1 VIDWPGIGSIPPAL
15 NRDGL
20 TSLYIYAG
28 IYPQPSHSFSCAS
41 NSSVLGCLSLASSSN
56 SSASA
61 RKQLALHSKTFTLVD
76 SIREFGTQ
84 LRDLLALRRWLE
96 EHKCHHVAM
105 ESTGVYWQPV
115 YAVLETA
122 LSDEMHLLVV
132 NARHMKN
139 VPGKKTDMRDA
150 EWIATLLRAG
160 LLKGSFVPERD
171 IRDLRQFTRYRK
183 ALIRDITSQKNRIEK
198 LLQSQGFLLSS
209 ILSDSFGRS
218 GLAIMHQLVQDG
230 FMTEQSL
237 DRCLKAQ
244 VRKKAHE
251 ILSSLNGT
259 LSMPQRKLLKM
270 QLAHLADLQANLRE
284 VEEEIHDGFSQ
295 FQGPI
300 ELLDSIPGI
309 DQTAA
314 YTILAEIGAEMSAF
328 PTAQHICSWAGLAPG
343 NYKSANKQKK
353 QRLTPGNNYLKTML
367 CEVAWVIASHKKL
380 YLSSWYWRLK
390 QQTDAKRAIVA
401 LARKLLVIIYTM
413 LKTDQLYNEQKF
425 LDRKQASER
434 RKVNRMVYEL
444 SRLGYAV
451 SLPA

>member
-1 VIDWPGIGSIPPAL
+1 MEDILDCCCGLDIHKESIVACLLKGPIRSQL
-15 NRDGL
+15 K
-20 TSLYIYAG
+20 
-28 IYPQPSHSFSCAS
+28 PQSEI
-41 NSSVLGCLSLASSSN
+41 
-56 SSASA
+56 
-61 RKQLALHSKTFTLVD
+61 Q
-76 SIREFGTQ
+76 EFGTQ
-84 LRDLLALRRWLE
+84 LRDLLALRQWLE
-96 EHKCHHVAM
+96 EHKCNHVAM
-105 ESTGVYWQPV
+105 ESTGIYWQPV
-115 YAVLETA
+115 YAVLESA

-150 EWIATLLRAG
+150 EWITTLLRAG

-198 LLQSQGFLLSS
+198 LLQSNGFRLSS
-209 ILSDSFGRS
+209 FLSDIFGSS
-218 GLAIMHQLVQDG
+218 GSALMHQLVQVG
-230 FMTEQSL
+230 FITSQGVDM
-237 DRCLKAQ
+237 CLKARARQ
-244 VRKKAHE
+244 KASE

-259 LSMPQRKLLKM
+259 LSVPQRKLLKM
-270 QLAHLADLQANLRE
+270 QLAHLEDLKANLRE
-284 VEEEIHDGFSQ
+284 VEEEIRNGFSQ

-309 DQTAA
+309 DQTSA
-314 YTILAEIGAEMSAF
+314 YTILAEIGKDMASF

-343 NYKSANKQKK
+343 NHKSANKQKR
-353 QRLTPGNNYLKTML
+353 QRITQGNNYIKSIL

-390 QQTDAKRAIVA
+390 QHTDAKRAIVA

-413 LKTDQLYNEQKF
+413 LKTDQLYNEQRF
-425 LDRKQASER
+425 MQRKKVSEQR
-434 RKVNRMVYEL
+434 RVKRMVFEL
-444 SRLGYAV
+444 SQLGYAV

>member
-1 VIDWPGIGSIPPAL
+1 MEDILDRCCGLDIHKESIVACLLQGPI
-15 NRDGL
+15 R
-20 TSLYIYAG
+20 SQMK
-28 IYPQPSHSFSCAS
+28 PQSE
-41 NSSVLGCLSLASSSN
+41 
-56 SSASA
+56 
-61 RKQLALHSKTFTLVD
+61 
-76 SIREFGTQ
+76 IREFGTQ
-84 LRDLLALRRWLE
+84 LKDLLALRKWLE
-96 EHKCHHVAM
+96 EHECNYVAM
-105 ESTGVYWQPV
+105 ESTGIYWQPV
-115 YAVLETA
+115 YAVLEAA

-132 NARHMKN
+132 NARHMRN

-198 LLQSQGFLLSS
+198 LLQSNGFRLSS
-209 ILSDSFGRS
+209 FLSDIFGSS
-218 GLAIMHQLVQDG
+218 GSALMHQLVEIG
-230 FMTEQSL
+230 FITSQSL
-237 DRCLKAQ
+237 DMCLKARARQ
-244 VRKKAHE
+244 KASE

-259 LSMPQRKLLKM
+259 LSVPQRKLLKM
-270 QLAHLADLQANLRE
+270 QLAHLTDLQDNLRE
-284 VEEEIHDGFSQ
+284 VETEIHDGFSQ

-314 YTILAEIGAEMSAF
+314 YTILAEIGKEMAAF

-343 NYKSANKQKK
+343 NHKSANKQKK
-353 QRLTPGNNYLKTML
+353 QRITQGNNYLKTIL
-367 CEVAWVIASHKKL
+367 CEVAWVIASHKNL

-390 QQTDAKRAIVA
+390 QHTDSKRAIVA

-413 LKTDQLYNEQKF
+413 LKTGQTYNEQKF
-425 LDRKQASER
+425 MERKKASEQR
-434 RKVNRMVYEL
+434 RVKRMVYEL
-444 SRLGYAV
+444 SQLGYAV

>member
-1 VIDWPGIGSIPPAL
+1 MEDILDCCCGLDVHKESIVACLLQGPL
-15 NRDGL
+15 GNGL
-20 TSLYIYAG
+20 K
-28 IYPQPSHSFSCAS
+28 PQSE
-41 NSSVLGCLSLASSSN
+41 V
-56 SSASA
+56 
-61 RKQLALHSKTFTLVD
+61 
-76 SIREFGTQ
+76 REFGTQ
-84 LRDLLALRRWLE
+84 LKDLLALRKWLE
-96 EHKCHHVAM
+96 EHKCNHVAM
-105 ESTGVYWQPV
+105 ESTGIYWQPV
-115 YAVLETA
+115 YAILETS

-198 LLQSQGFLLSS
+198 LLQSNGFRLSTF
-209 ILSDSFGRS
+209 LSDIFGSS
-218 GLAIMHQLVQDG
+218 GSALMHQLVQVG
-230 FMTEQSL
+230 FITKQSL
-237 DRCLKAQ
+237 DICLKARARQ
-244 VRKKAHE
+244 KASE

-259 LSMPQRKLLKM
+259 LSVPQRKLLKM
-270 QLAHLADLQANLRE
+270 QLAHLADLQDNLRE
-284 VEEEIHDGFSQ
+284 VETEIHDGFSQ
-295 FQGPI
+295 FQEPI

-314 YTILAEIGAEMSAF
+314 YTILAEVGKEMAAF

-353 QRLTPGNNYLKTML
+353 QRITQGNKYLKTIL

-390 QQTDAKRAIVA
+390 QHTDSKRAIVA

-413 LKTDQLYNEQKF
+413 LKTEQLYNEQKF
-425 LDRKQASER
+425 LERKKASEQ
-434 RKVNRMVYEL
+434 RKVKRMVYEL
-444 SRLGYAV
+444 SQLGYAV